1 MISKSKKIFWSIFIP
16 TVAIVAIVVSIL
28 IGLNIIKV

>member
-1 MISKSKKIFWSIFIP
+1 MISKIKKISWSIFIP
-16 TVAIVAIVVSIL
+16 AVLIVAIVVSIL